1 MLSLPSLYSKP
12 WCELSCRNV
21 GFHDTCAFTYKHI
34 CLCINKYANIKRNDC
49 LVGHPFSVLVSCPDH
64 FIKQAF
70 EQPTGLFCWTHSCS
84 THTQVTLSLKN
95 TAYCGT
101 SSFNNQQC
109 HRADIMS
116 VSMVTPLPVGNPLG
130 ERLRQPWVSG
140 NNRHGILNMLRL
152 MCAHLPI
159 GAHGITRKSTRVYIS
174 LCRQNLKCQGSSSW
188 YIYIALKE
196 SLLKRSNIDSRYRLS
211 RLLVTF

>member
-1 MLSLPSLYSKP
+1 M
-12 WCELSCRNV
+12 
-21 GFHDTCAFTYKHI
+21 
-34 CLCINKYANIKRNDC
+34 
-49 LVGHPFSVLVSCPDH
+49 LVSCPDNL
-64 FIKQAF
+64 IKHAF
-70 EQPTGLFCWTHSCS
+70 EQPTGLFVEHIPA
-84 THTQVTLSLKN
+84 QIPVSLKN
-95 TAYCGT
+95 TAYTHCGT

-140 NNRHGILNMLRL
+140 NNRHGILSMLRL

-159 GAHGITRKSTRVYIS
+159 DAHGITRESTRVYIS
-174 LCRQNLKCQGSSSW
+174 LCRQYHKCQGSSSW
-188 YIYIALKE
+188 YLYSCERKLNEK
-196 SLLKRSNIDSRYRLS
+196 SNIDINSRYRLS